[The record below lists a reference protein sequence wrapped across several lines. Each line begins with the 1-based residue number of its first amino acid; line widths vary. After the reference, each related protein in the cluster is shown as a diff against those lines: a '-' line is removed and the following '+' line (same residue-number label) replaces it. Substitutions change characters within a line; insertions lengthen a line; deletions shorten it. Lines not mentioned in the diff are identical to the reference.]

1 MQLRRAFVLVIGFCL
16 SSALTKSTTEES
28 EATEAILKKE
38 IDRFEAVKK
47 SFEDANMFVQV
58 VYTHPFNKADGAPL
72 KLDTFEIRTTS
83 FENNPEGPQL
93 EEKFDEDKVKSVFAL
108 AKKLN
113 LTAVGSRQI
122 FDLEGVL
129 QEKTLLAEDLRIQFK
144 DGSTHM
150 VFEDHSDPDD
160 ELHSDDI
167 QDYIGFM
174 KKFELPVDVEITAFR
189 RSGVPLLNHKDSYA
203 PEKVKVL
210 SSDMTIP
217 MQMKVAEAL
226 KRSYSM
232 KSDPNKRIML
242 LCRYLGIQFPEYS
255 FNAVIGTSRH
265 GDNYVAS
272 DVNMKASFDDNIYMV
287 WGTAKEGD
295 SD

>member
-16 SSALTKSTTEES
+16 SFALAKSTPEEG

-38 IDRFEAVKK
+38 IGRFEAVKK
-47 SFEDANMFVQV
+47 SFEDANMMVKV
-58 VYTHPFNKADGAPL
+58 VYTHPFNNEEGTPL
-72 KLDTFEIRTTS
+72 KLDTFEIRTSS
-83 FENNPEGPQL
+83 FETKPEGPQL
-93 EEKFDEDKVKSVFAL
+93 EEKYDEAKIKSVFAL

-129 QEKTLLAEDLRIQFK
+129 QEKTLLTEELRIHFK

-150 VFEDHSDPDD
+150 LFEDDSDPDD
-160 ELHSDDI
+160 ELDSDSV
-167 QDYIGFM
+167 QDYIGFL
-174 KKFELPVDVEITAFR
+174 KEFELPVEVEIKTFDNA
-189 RSGVPLLNHKDSYA
+189 GEVIKTDKASYA
-203 PEKVKVL
+203 PKKVAVL
-210 SSDMTIP
+210 SSDMTVP

-226 KRSYSM
+226 KRTCGM
-232 KSDPNKRIML
+232 KSDPKKRILL

-255 FNAVIGTSRH
+255 FNAVIGNGDHYVTSAIH
-265 GDNYVAS
+265 
-272 DVNMKASFDDNIYMV
+272 MKASFDDQVYTV
-287 WGTAKEGD
+287 WGTDVEED